1 MKRILTAVFV
11 LLASLTSTTVLAQ
24 GGYQVKGVVV
34 DAMGP
39 VIGAAV
45 VQQGTTNG
53 TSTGMDGDFVLNVPS
68 GDALI
73 EISCIGYAT
82 QVFKASEMPATV
94 TLEEDSHFLDEVVVI
109 GYGTVKKSD
118 LTGSVSTVKADEIN
132 KGVISSPADMLR
144 GKSAGVVVTA
154 GSGMPGSG
162 ATVRIRGGASLTAT
176 SDPLYI
182 IDGLPVSSDPISGM
196 PDPLSSINPEDIES
210 FTVLKDASATAIYGS
225 RASNG
230 VIVITTKKGSKA
242 ATGFPKVAADFT
254 ASVNTI
260 AKYNSLLDADGIV
273 KLIRDFYGPDS
284 AAEQH
289 LGVAGKLY
297 NTDWQKEIYQIAP
310 TYDGNL
316 SLNGKIGSFLPYRVS
331 GGFMSQTGTLKG
343 SKMNLGTL
351 ALNLSPTFFDNHLTV
366 NLNGKGTYSKNWYA
380 NQGAI
385 GAANHYDPTKPV
397 YSNEPGYSLNGY
409 TAWYDASGNIN
420 GMASQNP
427 VALLNSQT
435 DTADAY
441 RFIGNAQFD
450 YKIHGFE
457 DLRLNLNLGMDWA
470 KSAGLTEV
478 AQGSEAS
485 WHNTNQSGGGSHTD
499 YDYSRLDTT
508 LEFYADYNK
517 TFAEKHNVDLMAGYS
532 WQRFYSENNSKSFRI
547 SDKASLGQSVGKGEL
562 FLISFFGRA
571 NYSFADKYLITA
583 TLRADG
589 TSRFQNHKW
598 GIFPSVALGWN
609 VMKESFMPDTGKMST
624 LKLRLSWGETGQ
636 QAVGGYYDTFAQFL
650 TTQQGSWYFQDG
662 DKYINPIVALGYSA
676 DLRWETTTTY
686 NAGIDLGFWNDRLT
700 AAVDV
705 YQRDTRDILNYI
717 PVPALSN
724 LTNYLN
730 TNIGSMTNKGVEVDL
745 NAILVETRDASWTLG
760 VNAAYNRNK
769 ITKLTASDENA
780 TGVETGGISGGT
792 GNNVQMFQVGYP
804 MRTFNLYQQVYDQE
818 GNPINGVYVDRNN
831 DGQINADDKYLG
843 KHADAD
849 WTFGFNTSFSWKNW
863 TAALSGHAS
872 IGNWV
877 YNNVASDTEMLAD
890 LWTNQFVSN
899 RVASA
904 PKSMFTQA
912 QYLSDYYLQ
921 DGSFLKL
928 DNFTLG
934 YTIPKLFNVTADRPF
949 SMNIFG
955 TVQNICTLTRYT
967 GIDPEIFGGIDSTV
981 YPRPRTFVLGVKL
994 NF

>member
-1 MKRILTAVFV
+1 MKRILIAVFV

-34 DAMGP
+34 DALGP

-53 TSTGMDGDFVLNVPS
+53 TSTGMDGDFVLNVPN
-68 GDALI
+68 GDVLI

-82 QVFKASEMPATV
+82 QVFKASEVPGTI
-94 TLEEDSHFLDEVVVI
+94 TLSEDTHFLDEVVVI

-154 GSGMPGSG
+154 GDGMPGSA
-162 ATVRIRGGASLTAT
+162 ATVRIRGGSSINASNT
-176 SDPLYI
+176 PLYV
-182 IDGLPVSSDPISGM
+182 IDGLPVSNDGISGM
-196 PDPLSSINPEDIES
+196 SDPMASINPEDIES

-230 VIVITTKKGSKA
+230 VIVITTKKGSKT
-242 ATGFPKVAADFT
+242 ATALPKVAVDFT
-254 ASVNTI
+254 TSVNTI

-273 KLIRDFYGPDS
+273 KIIRDFYGANS

-289 LGVAGKLY
+289 LGINGKLY
-297 NTDWQKEIYQIAP
+297 STDWQKEIYQVAP
-310 TYDGNL
+310 TYDGNI
-316 SLNGKIGSFLPYRVS
+316 SLNGRAGFLPYRVS
-331 GGFMSQTGTLKG
+331 GGFMSQSGTLKG
-343 SKMNLGTL
+343 SKMNRGTL
-351 ALNLSPTFFDNHLTV
+351 SLNLSPTFFDRHLTV
-366 NLNGKGTYSKNWYA
+366 NVNGKGTYAKNWYA

-397 YSNEPGYSLNGY
+397 HSNEPGYSLNGY
-409 TAWYDASGNIN
+409 TTWYDASGNIN
-420 GMASQNP
+420 TMATMNP
-427 VALLNSQT
+427 VALLNDRI

-441 RFIGNAQFD
+441 RFIGNTQFD
-450 YKIHGFE
+450 YKVHGFE
-457 DLRLNLNLGMDWA
+457 DLRLNLNLGLDWA
-470 KSAGLTEV
+470 KSKGLTEV
-478 AQGSEAS
+478 AKGSEAS
-485 WHNTNQSGGGSHTD
+485 YHNTNQSGGGSHTD
-499 YDYSRLDTT
+499 YDYSRMNTT

-532 WQRFYSENNSKSFRI
+532 WQRFYNENNSKTFRI
-547 SDKASLGQSVGKGEL
+547 SDKSSLGESVGKGEL

-571 NYSFADKYLITA
+571 NYAFDDKYLLTA

-598 GIFPSVALGWN
+598 GIFPSVAFGWN
-609 VMKESFMPDTGKMST
+609 ILKESFMPDSDKLST

-636 QAVGGYYDTFAQFL
+636 QEVGGYYDTFAQFL
-650 TTQQGSWYFQDG
+650 TTQLGSYYFTTPG
-662 DKYINPIVALGYSA
+662 GYTNPIAALGYSA

-686 NAGIDLGFWNDRLT
+686 NVGMDFGFWNDRLT

-705 YQRDTRDILNYI
+705 YKRDTRDILNYI

-730 TNIGSMTNKGVEVDL
+730 TNIGSMTNQGVEVDL
-745 NAILVETRDASWTLG
+745 NAILVETRDASWSVG
-760 VNAAYNRNK
+760 FNAAYNKNK
-769 ITKLTASDENA
+769 ITKLTVSDDDA

-804 MRTFNLYQQVYDQE
+804 MRTFNLYQQVYDTA
-818 GNPINGVYVDRNN
+818 GNPVNGVYVDRNN

-843 KHADAD
+843 HHADPD

-872 IGNWV
+872 LGNWV

-890 LWTNQFVSN
+890 LWTNQFISN
-899 RVASA
+899 RVSGAT
-904 PKSMFTQA
+904 KSMFSQA

-921 DGSFLKL
+921 DGSYLKL

-934 YTIPKLFNVTADRPF
+934 YTFPKLFNVTADRPF
-949 SMNIFG
+949 SLNIFG
-955 TVQNICTLTRYT
+955 TVQNICCLTRYT
-967 GIDPEIFGGIDSTV
+967 GIDPEIYGGIDGTV
-981 YPRPRTFVLGVKL
+981 YPRPRTFVAGVKL

>member
-1 MKRILTAVFV
+1 MKRILIAVFV

-34 DAMGP
+34 DALGP

-53 TSTGMDGDFVLNVPS
+53 TSTGMDGDFVLNVPN
-68 GDALI
+68 GDVLI

-82 QVFKASEMPATV
+82 QVFKASEVPGTI
-94 TLEEDSHFLDEVVVI
+94 TLSEDTHFLDEVVVI
-109 GYGTVKKSD
+109 GYGTVNKSD

-154 GSGMPGSG
+154 GDGMPGSA
-162 ATVRIRGGASLTAT
+162 ATVRIRGGSSINASNT
-176 SDPLYI
+176 PLYV
-182 IDGLPVSSDPISGM
+182 IDGLPVSNDGISGM
-196 PDPLSSINPEDIES
+196 SDPMASINPEDIES

-230 VIVITTKKGSKA
+230 VIVITTKKGSKT
-242 ATGFPKVAADFT
+242 ATALPKVAVDFT
-254 ASVNTI
+254 TSVNTI

-273 KLIRDFYGPDS
+273 KIIRDFYGANS

-289 LGVAGKLY
+289 LGINGKLY
-297 NTDWQKEIYQIAP
+297 STDWQKEIYQVAP
-310 TYDGNL
+310 TYDGNI
-316 SLNGKIGSFLPYRVS
+316 SLNGRAGFLPYRVS
-331 GGFMSQTGTLKG
+331 GGFMSQSGTLKG
-343 SKMNLGTL
+343 SKMNRGTL
-351 ALNLSPTFFDNHLTV
+351 SLNLSPTFFDRHLTV
-366 NLNGKGTYSKNWYA
+366 NVNGKGTYAKNWYA

-397 YSNEPGYSLNGY
+397 HSNEPGYSLNGY
-409 TAWYDASGNIN
+409 TTWYDASGNIN
-420 GMASQNP
+420 TMATMNP
-427 VALLNSQT
+427 VALLNDRI

-441 RFIGNAQFD
+441 RFIGNTQFD
-450 YKIHGFE
+450 YKVHGFE
-457 DLRLNLNLGMDWA
+457 DLRLNLNLGLDWA
-470 KSAGLTEV
+470 KSKGLTEV
-478 AQGSEAS
+478 AKGSEAS
-485 WHNTNQSGGGSHTD
+485 YHNTNQSGGGSHTD
-499 YDYSRLDTT
+499 YDYSRMNTT

-532 WQRFYSENNSKSFRI
+532 WQRFYNENNSKTFRI
-547 SDKASLGQSVGKGEL
+547 SDKSSLGESVGKGEL

-571 NYSFADKYLITA
+571 NYAFDDKYLLTA

-598 GIFPSVALGWN
+598 GIFPSVAFGWN
-609 VMKESFMPDTGKMST
+609 ILKESFMPDSDKLST

-636 QAVGGYYDTFAQFL
+636 QEVGGYYDTFAQFL
-650 TTQQGSWYFQDG
+650 TTQLGSYYFTTPG
-662 DKYINPIVALGYSA
+662 GYTNPIAALGYSA

-686 NAGIDLGFWNDRLT
+686 NVGMDFGFWNDRLT

-705 YQRDTRDILNYI
+705 YKRDTRDILNYI

-730 TNIGSMTNKGVEVDL
+730 TNIGSMTNQGVEVDL
-745 NAILVETRDASWTLG
+745 NAILVETRDASWSVG
-760 VNAAYNRNK
+760 FNAAYNKNK
-769 ITKLTASDENA
+769 ITKLTVSDDDA

-804 MRTFNLYQQVYDQE
+804 MRTFNLYQQVYDTA
-818 GNPINGVYVDRNN
+818 GNPVNGVYVDRNN

-843 KHADAD
+843 HHADPD

-872 IGNWV
+872 LGNWV

-890 LWTNQFVSN
+890 LWTNQFISN
-899 RVASA
+899 RVSGAT
-904 PKSMFTQA
+904 KSMFSQA

-921 DGSFLKL
+921 DGSYLKL

-934 YTIPKLFNVTADRPF
+934 YTFPKLFNVTADRPF
-949 SMNIFG
+949 SLNIFG
-955 TVQNICTLTRYT
+955 TVQNICCLTRYT
-967 GIDPEIFGGIDSTV
+967 GIDPEIYGGIDGTV
-981 YPRPRTFVLGVKL
+981 YPRPRTFVAGVKL

>member
-1 MKRILTAVFV
+1 MKRILIAVFV

-34 DAMGP
+34 DALGP

-53 TSTGMDGDFVLNVPS
+53 TSTGMDGDFVLNVPN
-68 GDALI
+68 GDVLI

-82 QVFKASEMPATV
+82 QVFKASEVPGTI
-94 TLEEDSHFLDEVVVI
+94 TLSEDTHFLDEVVVI

-132 KGVISSPADMLR
+132 KGVITSPADMLR

-154 GSGMPGSG
+154 GDGMPGSA
-162 ATVRIRGGASLTAT
+162 ATVRIRGGSSINASNT
-176 SDPLYI
+176 PLYV
-182 IDGLPVSSDPISGM
+182 IDGLPVSNDGISGM
-196 PDPLSSINPEDIES
+196 SDPMASINPEDIES

-230 VIVITTKKGSKA
+230 VIVITTKKGSKT
-242 ATGFPKVAADFT
+242 ATALPKVAVDFT
-254 ASVNTI
+254 TSVNTI

-273 KLIRDFYGPDS
+273 KIIRDFYGANS

-289 LGVAGKLY
+289 LGINGKLY
-297 NTDWQKEIYQIAP
+297 STDWQKEIYQVAP
-310 TYDGNL
+310 TYDGNI
-316 SLNGKIGSFLPYRVS
+316 SLNGRAGFLPYRVS
-331 GGFMSQTGTLKG
+331 GGFMSQSGTLKG
-343 SKMNLGTL
+343 SKMNRGTL
-351 ALNLSPTFFDNHLTV
+351 SLNLSPTFFDRHLTV
-366 NLNGKGTYSKNWYA
+366 NVNGKGTYAKNWYA

-397 YSNEPGYSLNGY
+397 HSNEPGYSLNGY
-409 TAWYDASGNIN
+409 TTWYDASGNIN
-420 GMASQNP
+420 TMATMNP
-427 VALLNSQT
+427 VALLNDRI

-441 RFIGNAQFD
+441 RFIGNTQFD
-450 YKIHGFE
+450 YKVHGFE
-457 DLRLNLNLGMDWA
+457 DLRLNLNLGLDWA
-470 KSAGLTEV
+470 KSKGLTEV
-478 AQGSEAS
+478 AKGSEAS
-485 WHNTNQSGGGSHTD
+485 YHNTNQSGGGSHTD
-499 YDYSRLDTT
+499 YDYSRMNTT

-532 WQRFYSENNSKSFRI
+532 WQRFYNENNSKTFRI
-547 SDKASLGQSVGKGEL
+547 SDKSSLGESVGKGEL

-571 NYSFADKYLITA
+571 NYAFDDKYLLTA

-598 GIFPSVALGWN
+598 GIFPSVAFGWN
-609 VMKESFMPDTGKMST
+609 ILKESFMPDSDKLST

-636 QAVGGYYDTFAQFL
+636 QEVGGYYDTFAQFL
-650 TTQQGSWYFQDG
+650 TTQLGSYYFTTPG
-662 DKYINPIVALGYSA
+662 GYTNPIAALGYSA

-686 NAGIDLGFWNDRLT
+686 NVGMDFGFWNDRLT

-705 YQRDTRDILNYI
+705 YKRDTRDILNYI

-730 TNIGSMTNKGVEVDL
+730 TNIGSMTNQGVEVDL
-745 NAILVETRDASWTLG
+745 NAILVETRDASWSVG
-760 VNAAYNRNK
+760 FNAAYNKNK
-769 ITKLTASDENA
+769 ITKLTVSDDDA

-804 MRTFNLYQQVYDQE
+804 MRTFNLYQQVYDTA
-818 GNPINGVYVDRNN
+818 GNPVNGVYVDRNN

-843 KHADAD
+843 HHADPD

-872 IGNWV
+872 LGNWV

-890 LWTNQFVSN
+890 LWTNQVISN
-899 RVASA
+899 RVSGAT
-904 PKSMFTQA
+904 KSMFSQA

-921 DGSFLKL
+921 DGSYLKL

-934 YTIPKLFNVTADRPF
+934 YTFPKLFNVTADRPF
-949 SMNIFG
+949 SLNIFG
-955 TVQNICTLTRYT
+955 TVQNICCLTRYT
-967 GIDPEIFGGIDSTV
+967 GIDPEIYGGIDGTV
-981 YPRPRTFVLGVKL
+981 YPRPRTFVAGVKL

>member
-11 LLASLTSTTVLAQ
+11 LLASLTGTTLLAQ

-53 TSTGMDGDFVLNVPS
+53 TSTGIDGDFVLNVPN
-68 GDALI
+68 GDAVI

-82 QVFKASEMPATV
+82 QTFKASEVPASV
-94 TLEEDSHFLDEVVVI
+94 FLEEDSHFLDEVVVI

-132 KGVISSPADMLR
+132 KGVVSSPADLLR

-154 GSGMPGSG
+154 GDGMPGSA
-162 ATVRIRGGASLTAT
+162 ATVRIRGGSSINASNT
-176 SDPLYI
+176 PLYV
-182 IDGLPVSSDPISGM
+182 IDGLPVSNDGIAGMSDPM
-196 PDPLSSINPEDIES
+196 ASINPEDIES

-230 VIVITTKKGSKA
+230 VIVITTKKGSKT
-242 ATGFPKVAADFT
+242 ATALPKVAADFT
-254 ASVNTI
+254 TSVNTI
-260 AKYNSLLDADGIV
+260 AKYNDLLDADGIV
-273 KLIRDFYGPDS
+273 NLIRDFYGVNS

-297 NTDWQKEIYQIAP
+297 STDWQKEIYQIAP
-310 TYDGNL
+310 TYDGNI
-316 SLNGKIGSFLPYRVS
+316 SLNGRLGFLPYRVS
-331 GGFMSQTGTLKG
+331 GGFMSQNGTLKG
-343 SKMNLGTL
+343 SKMNRGTL
-351 ALNLSPTFFDNHLTV
+351 SLNLSPTFFDKHLSV
-366 NLNGKGTYSKNWYA
+366 NLNGKGTYARNWYA
-380 NQGAI
+380 NQSAI

-397 YSNEPGYSLNGY
+397 NTKEEGYSLNGY
-409 TAWYDASGNIN
+409 TTWYDASGNIN
-420 GMASQNP
+420 TMATMNP
-427 VALLNSQT
+427 VALLNDKT

-441 RFIGNAQFD
+441 RFIGNTQFD
-450 YKIHGFE
+450 YKVHGFE
-457 DLRLNLNLGMDWA
+457 DLRLNLNLGLDWA
-470 KSAGLTEV
+470 KSNGLTEI
-478 AQGSEAS
+478 AKGSEAS
-485 WHNTNQSGGGSHTD
+485 YHNTNQSGGGSHTD
-499 YDYSRLDTT
+499 YDYSRMNTT

-517 TFAEKHNVDLMAGYS
+517 TFAEKHFVDLMAGYS
-532 WQRFYSENNSKSFRI
+532 WQRFYSENNSKSYRI
-547 SDKASLGQSVGKGEL
+547 SDKASLGESVGKGEL

-571 NYSFADKYLITA
+571 NYAFEDKYLLTA

-598 GIFPSVALGWN
+598 GLFPSVAFGWN
-609 VMKESFMPDTGKMST
+609 ILKEDFIPANDKLST

-636 QAVGGYYDTFAQFL
+636 QEVGGYYDTFAQFL
-650 TTQQGSWYFQDG
+650 TTQLGSYYFTKG
-662 DKYINPIVALGYSA
+662 DSYTNPIAALGYSA

-686 NAGIDLGFWNDRLT
+686 NVGMDFGFWNDRLT

-705 YQRDTRDILNYI
+705 YKRDTRDILNYI

-730 TNIGSMTNKGVEVDL
+730 TNIGSMTNQGVEVDL
-745 NAILVETRDASWTLG
+745 NAILLETRDASWTVG
-760 VNAAYNRNK
+760 FNAAYNKNK
-769 ITKLTASDENA
+769 VTKLTVSDDNA

-792 GNNVQMFQVGYP
+792 GNNVQMIQVGYP
-804 MRTFNLYQQVYDQE
+804 MRTFYLYEQVYDTA
-818 GNPINGVYVDRNN
+818 GNPVNGVYVDRNN
-831 DGQINADDKYLG
+831 DGDINADDKYLG
-843 KHADAD
+843 HHADPD
-849 WTFGFNTSFSWKNW
+849 WTFGFNTNFSWKNW

-872 IGNWV
+872 LGNWV

-899 RVASA
+899 RVATA
-904 PKSMFTQA
+904 PKSMFSQA

-921 DGSFLKL
+921 DGSYLKL

-934 YTIPKLFNVTADRPF
+934 YTIPKLFNIAPERPF
-949 SMNIFG
+949 SVNIFG
-955 TVQNICTLTRYT
+955 TVQNIWCLTRYT
-967 GIDPEIFGGIDSTV
+967 GIDPEIFGGIDGAV
-981 YPRPRTFVLGVKL
+981 YPRPRTFVAGVKL